1 MAQTLVNFRMDVAMK
16 AELEELCQELGM
28 NMTTAFTIFA
38 KKMIRERRIPFDV
51 SVDPFY
57 SKSNMEHW
65 KRGIAAVNAGKGVEH
80 DIIEVD

>member
-28 NMTTAFTIFA
+28 NMTSAFTIFA

-57 SKSNMEHW
+57 SKSNMEHL
-65 KRGIAAVNAGKGVEH
+65 KRGIEALNAGKGVEH